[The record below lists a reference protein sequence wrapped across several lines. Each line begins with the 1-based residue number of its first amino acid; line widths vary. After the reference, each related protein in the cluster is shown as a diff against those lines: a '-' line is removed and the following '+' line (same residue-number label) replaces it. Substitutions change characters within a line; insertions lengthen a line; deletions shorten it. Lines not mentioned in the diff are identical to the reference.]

1 VTDDAG
7 LLHDGDEPAHRCDLP
22 KPPVY
27 WHPETQTATARSEER
42 VNAVAACPRCGALW
56 VTRPHP
62 ESLTRTR
69 WVPLRWWHRQ
79 VRRNL
84 RAQEDGQ

>member
-1 VTDDAG
+1 VTA

-22 KPPVY
+22 EPPVY
-27 WHPETQTATARSEER
+27 RYPQTPTAGPRTVER

-79 VRRNL
+79 ARRNL
-84 RAQEDGQ
+84 RAHEAGQ